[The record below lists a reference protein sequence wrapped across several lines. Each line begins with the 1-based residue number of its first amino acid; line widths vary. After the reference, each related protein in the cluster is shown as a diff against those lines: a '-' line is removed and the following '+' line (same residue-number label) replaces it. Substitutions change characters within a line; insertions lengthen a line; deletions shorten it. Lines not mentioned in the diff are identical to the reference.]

1 MDKIDLKL
9 AQKERELEEYLSGL
23 SDPTLR
29 QILSDINALRRTKEL
44 VADTPDESPAPAAS
58 QKTSQNGRPSL
69 PSQAGTL
76 TIGDAVVSILKKAG
90 HPKHVNDIMYEL
102 AAHFGLHPKNK
113 ASLTSL
119 IRKDRQKRFTSK
131 GGGMWDLREKQST
144 KPADKAV
151 ADTHS
156 SNGAS
161 PFNRAGFSLI
171 GSIKELLPHLSGEF
185 SQPVVYNKLR
195 ERHPE
200 VADRIQKASVATTLR
215 KLQED
220 GLLEVT
226 YQGYGS
232 EPRRYRRKEG

>member
-9 AQKERELEEYLSGL
+9 TQKERELEEYLSGL

-29 QILSDINALRRTKEL
+29 HILADINALRRAKEL
-44 VADTPDESPAPAAS
+44 VADTPEESPAPAVTQKAS
-58 QKTSQNGRPSL
+58 RSSRPS
-69 PSQAGTL
+69 PMAQTGTL
-76 TIGDAVVSILKKAG
+76 TIGDAVVSILEKAG
-90 HPKHVNDIMYEL
+90 HPVHVNDIMREL
-102 AAHFGLHPKNK
+102 ATRYALHPKNK

-131 GGGMWDLREKQST
+131 GGGAWDLREKRGT
-144 KPADKAV
+144 KPVDKA
-151 ADTHS
+151 AAHARG
-156 SNGAS
+156 NGAS

-200 VADRIQKASVATTLR
+200 VAEHIQKASVATTLR

-226 YQGYGS
+226 YPGYGS
-232 EPRRYRRKEG
+232 EPRRYKRKEM